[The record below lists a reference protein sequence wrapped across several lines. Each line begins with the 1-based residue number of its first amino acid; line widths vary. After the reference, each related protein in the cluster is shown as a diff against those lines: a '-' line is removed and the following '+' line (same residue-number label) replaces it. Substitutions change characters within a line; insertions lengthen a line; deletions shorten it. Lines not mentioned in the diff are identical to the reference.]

1 MEIGLNKILLF
12 PDKLKALLNSNED
25 NPDFLYP
32 ISVELSLTNEC
43 NQKCIWCSDYELRNR
58 LPGTLK
64 KEVIFNLVDDLKIGG
79 TKGITIEGGG
89 EPTLHP
95 DFIEI
100 INYIYD
106 KGLGVGLIT
115 NGVILNYE
123 DILHKFDWIRISL
136 DAANSNEYKKLKGT
150 NNFDTV
156 INNIKK
162 IAQKTNVCGI
172 GYIITQDN
180 INHLEELT
188 IILKEIGVKYIHFRP
203 VIDNPDLYIETNLD
217 YLKHFENK
225 DFSIIADALQENK
238 VRGNNGVPCYANSL
252 VSIIS
257 ASGDVFIC
265 GRLNVYEW
273 LKPIGNIN
281 NQKFKDIWNGEERI
295 KQIRKVLDNK
305 FCNRYC
311 PECRITKYNILIDK
325 LKKIKTKNF
334 I

>member
-1 MEIGLNKILLF
+1 
-12 PDKLKALLNSNED
+12 
-25 NPDFLYP
+25 
-32 ISVELSLTNEC
+32 
-43 NQKCIWCSDYELRNR
+43 
-58 LPGTLK
+58 
-64 KEVIFNLVDDLKIGG
+64 
-79 TKGITIEGGG
+79 
-89 EPTLHP
+89 
-95 DFIEI
+95 
-100 INYIYD
+100 
-106 KGLGVGLIT
+106 
-115 NGVILNYE
+115 
-123 DILHKFDWIRISL
+123 
-136 DAANSNEYKKLKGT
+136 
-150 NNFDTV
+150 
-156 INNIKK
+156 
-162 IAQKTNVCGI
+162 
-172 GYIITQDN
+172 
-180 INHLEELT
+180 
-188 IILKEIGVKYIHFRP
+188 
-203 VIDNPDLYIETNLD
+203 LD